1 MNNRGLTRD
10 QAIKYL
16 GVKRRV
22 FDAHIRQKLTCR
34 RLGTCLIFDRLEL
47 DRVFERL
54 MRNGLAESAL
64 EPDSTDQTADA
75 NTVEKM
81 DNGSGTERPIPR
93 IGVTEWAKKHGASTP
108 TMDRGKSTSTGGAPA
123 FASAVSKVL
132 QKRNSG

>member
-1 MNNRGLTRD
+1 MNTRGLTRE

-34 RLGTCLIFDRLEL
+34 RLGTSLIFDRLEL
-47 DRVFERL
+47 DLVFDRL

-64 EPDSTDQTADA
+64 EAEYADQTADA
-75 NTVEKM
+75 NPVETM
-81 DNGSGTERPIPR
+81 DNDRGTERPIPR
-93 IGVTEWAKKHGASTP
+93 IGVTERAKKHGASTP
-108 TMDRGKSTSTGGAPA
+108 TMKRGKSTSTGGAPA